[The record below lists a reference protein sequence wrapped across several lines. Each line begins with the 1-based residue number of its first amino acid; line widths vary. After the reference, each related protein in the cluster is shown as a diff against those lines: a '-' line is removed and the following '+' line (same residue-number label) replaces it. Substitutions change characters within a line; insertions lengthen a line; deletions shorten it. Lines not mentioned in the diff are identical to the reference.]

1 LALSLELSALT
12 IILMILVYSKP
23 CSLFSL
29 ETLGPKPKADSFNL

>member
-1 LALSLELSALT
+1 LALSLELSALD
-12 IILMILVYSKP
+12 YYFNDFGFSKP